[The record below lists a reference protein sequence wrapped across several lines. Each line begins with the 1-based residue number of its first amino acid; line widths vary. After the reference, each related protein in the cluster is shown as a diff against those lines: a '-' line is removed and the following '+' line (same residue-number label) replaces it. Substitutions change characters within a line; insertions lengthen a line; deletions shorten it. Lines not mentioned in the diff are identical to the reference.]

1 MKRRVALARAL
12 LAEYDVLFLDEP
24 YKGLDEETR
33 SAVMAIV
40 REYTQDKTVLLI
52 THDKAETDG
61 YTPLTLK

>member
-33 SAVMAIV
+33 RSVIAIV
-40 REYTQDKTVLLI
+40 QKYTKDKTVLLI
-52 THDKAETDG
+52 THDKTETEG
-61 YTPLTLK
+61 YIPLVLK